1 MQTFLP
7 KNIPLSNPSPMPGKR
22 EDIIIIIAG
31 AVAPTV
37 PAPTAGPTAIG
48 RVAAPPAPAAPAA
61 APPVEPPPTATDCST
76 DTRGPMRLV
85 KAGIS
90 GSGDGIGEPREM
102 WNKDRARRK
111 TWTATEL

>member
-31 AVAPTV
+31 AVAPIV
-37 PAPTAGPTAIG
+37 PAPTAGPTA
-48 RVAAPPAPAAPAA
+48 PPAPAIPVPPT
-61 APPVEPPPTATDCST
+61 APPAEPPPTATDWST

-90 GSGDGIGEPREM
+90 GSGEGIGEPWEM
-102 WNKDRARRK
+102 WNKDRARRN
-111 TWTATEL
+111 T